1 LPHWRMGR
9 SSGRNQYEIG
19 TKVRGTILYQNKMM
33 QNNGTL
39 GSLLNYKGYLVSH
52 PKIENMVGTWIGM
65 VKGIIQ
71 ESKQA
76 PSKVI
81 HIMHTLGSLIM
92 GSRCKQKGKSTT
104 YVLLLLIYT
113 ILLPYLCP
121 TVLSCILMEVK
132 TNRGAPSHDIYLS
145 FVPSNEIVR
154 KKLWK

>member
-1 LPHWRMGR
+1 MGR

-39 GSLLNYKGYLVSH
+39 GRLLNYKGYLVSH

-65 VKGIIQ
+65 VKGII
-71 ESKQA
+71 K
-76 PSKVI
+76 KVSRL
-81 HIMHTLGSLIM
+81 HPKSYGIMHTLGSLIM

-104 YVLLLLIYT
+104 YVLLLLICT
-113 ILLPYLCP
+113 ILLPYL
-121 TVLSCILMEVK
+121 LSYRFVMHLDEVK
-132 TNRGAPSHDIYLS
+132 TNLGAPSHYIYLS
-145 FVPSNEIVR
+145 FVPSNEIVQVR